1 MAADEDGFAQA
12 GGGLRG
18 GKVRGADARE
28 REGLGVWGRSWRSRP
43 CVCSPP
49 PRSPVDLSLD
59 IRTAQNVLV
68 ALEPAS
74 LGQRALATLV
84 DFLVAGAWLVL
95 MLGFVLPTTDGG
107 MAAQTLAWLPLL
119 FYHLV
124 CEATLDGRSPGK
136 MALGLRVA
144 RLDGAAPSLG
154 QYVIRWLFRL
164 VDIAASSGGV
174 AVVSI
179 AVTRRAQRLGDL
191 AAGTTVVRRR
201 RRMRLAEVLYPEP
214 GPDHTVRF
222 PTADRLTDADV
233 RTLRA
238 VLVHLRTTTRRDAR
252 AEALA
257 RRAKAAVEA
266 RLGLEPVASPPE
278 AFLRAVVADHV
289 ALVDGLGA

>member
-1 MAADEDGFAQA
+1 
-12 GGGLRG
+12 
-18 GKVRGADARE
+18 
-28 REGLGVWGRSWRSRP
+28 
-43 CVCSPP
+43 
-49 PRSPVDLSLD
+49 VDLSLD

-74 LGQRALATLV
+74 LGQRALAALV
-84 DFLVAGAWLVL
+84 DYVVAGAWLVL
-95 MLGFVLPTTDGG
+95 MVFFVLPKTDGG
-107 MAAQTLAWLPLL
+107 AAVQVIAWLPLL
-119 FYHLV
+119 LYHLV
-124 CEATLDGRSPGK
+124 FEATLDGRSPGK

-164 VDIAASSGGV
+164 VDIAFSSGGV
-174 AVVSI
+174 AVLSI

-201 RRMRLAEVLYPEP
+201 RRVRLGEVLYPAP
-214 GPDHTVRF
+214 AADHVIRF
-222 PTADRLTDADV
+222 PAAERLTDADV

-238 VLVHLRTTTRRDAR
+238 VIVHLRTTTRRDAR

-266 RLGLEPVASPPE
+266 RLGTGPVSMPPE
-278 AFLRAVVADHV
+278 AFLRAVVTDHV
-289 ALVDGLGA
+289 ALLDGLGADA

>member
-1 MAADEDGFAQA
+1 M
-12 GGGLRG
+12 
-18 GKVRGADARE
+18 
-28 REGLGVWGRSWRSRP
+28 
-43 CVCSPP
+43 
-49 PRSPVDLSLD
+49 
-59 IRTAQNVLV
+59 LV

-84 DFLVAGAWLVL
+84 DHLVAAAWLVL
-95 MLGFVLPTTDGG
+95 MLVFVVPATDGG
-107 MAAQTLAWLPLL
+107 EAVQVIAWLPLL
-119 FYHLV
+119 LYHLV
-124 CEATLDGRSPGK
+124 FEATLDGRSPGK

-164 VDIAASSGGV
+164 VDIAGSSGGV
-174 AVVSI
+174 AVLSI

-201 RRMRLAEVLYPEP
+201 RRVRLAEVLYPAP
-214 GPDHTVRF
+214 GPDHAVRF
-222 PTADRLTDADV
+222 PAAEHLSDADV

-238 VLVHLRTTTRRDAR
+238 VLVHLRTTSRRDAR

-257 RRAKAAVEA
+257 RRAKTAVEA
-266 RLGLEPVASPPE
+266 RLGLSPVPMPPE

-289 ALVDGLGA
+289 ALLDGLGDA